1 MRFLFASDSFKGSL
15 SSGDII
21 GLLEE
26 KMKQVFPDAICKGVV
41 VADGGEGTVD
51 AILSATGGER
61 EYLDV
66 KNPLL
71 DTVRAYYGKVGD
83 KAIIEMAL
91 ASGLPLLKPDERNP
105 LYTSTYGTGEL
116 IKSAL
121 NNGYRDITIA
131 IGGSATNDG
140 GMGAMIAL
148 GVRFLDKDGKE
159 LAGIGENLAKL
170 ASIDISGL
178 HEAVKDTRFTVM
190 CDVNNPLTGERGAT
204 YTFAAQK
211 GAGDKELV
219 ILEEGMLHYADI
231 IKRDLGVDI
240 NDVAGA
246 GAAGGLGA
254 ALMVFLKAKLQA
266 GIERVL
272 DLIEFDTLLEDTD
285 ICITGEGRVD
295 WQSAHGKVPSGI
307 GNRCKKKNIPAF
319 VIAGGM
325 GKGASDIYEHGI
337 ESIITTVNAP
347 MSVEEAIA
355 DARELYA
362 DSAERAF
369 RLIKLGMNLKERI

>member
-21 GLLEE
+21 GILEE
-26 KMKQVFPDAICKGVV
+26 KMKQVFPDAICKGVA

-148 GVRFLDKDGKE
+148 GVRFLDVDGKE
-159 LAGIGENLAKL
+159 LAGIGENLAKV

-285 ICITGEGRVD
+285 ICITGEGRID

-337 ESIITTVNAP
+337 ESIMTTVNAP
-347 MSVEEAIA
+347 MSVEEAMA
-355 DARELYA
+355 NARELYA
-362 DSAERAF
+362 DAAERAF

>member
-15 SSGDII
+15 SSEDII

-26 KMKQVFPDAICKGVV
+26 KMKQVFPDAICKGVA

-159 LAGIGENLAKL
+159 LAGIGENLAKV

-204 YTFAAQK
+204 YTFAPQK

-285 ICITGEGRVD
+285 ICITGEGRID

-347 MSVEEAIA
+347 MSVEEAMA
-355 DARELYA
+355 NARELYA
-362 DSAERAF
+362 DAAERAF

>member
-116 IKSAL
+116 IQSAL

-148 GVRFLDKDGKE
+148 GVRFLDVDGKE
-159 LAGIGENLAKL
+159 LTGIGENLAKV

-178 HEAVKDTRFTVM
+178 HEAVKDTKFTVM

-204 YTFAAQK
+204 YTFAPQK

-285 ICITGEGRVD
+285 ICITGEGRID

-362 DSAERAF
+362 DAAERAF
-369 RLIKLGMNLKERI
+369 RLIKIGMNLKEKI